1 MFFDILRDDYR
12 CPDNQRLVMITLD
25 ELFKLQDS
33 QKNQSLGQKFRDDFE
48 RRGGCEILEKL
59 FDDSCIEI

>member
-1 MFFDILRDDYR
+1 M
-12 CPDNQRLVMITLD
+12 MTLD

-33 QKNQSLGQKFRDDFE
+33 QKNQSLGQKFRGDFE